1 MNFLFKLKYQISK
14 KLSSQN
20 ILLFL
25 YSILINNA
33 NNANKLKYLT
43 IIRNRTYLK
52 IKLIFKLQ
60 TLYKVCIILSK
71 SRLLLCMYIFTLYRV
86 WYERIYETYFSIHT

>member
-1 MNFLFKLKYQISK
+1 MGTISK

-33 NNANKLKYLT
+33 NHANKLKYLT
-43 IIRNRTYLK
+43 VIRNRTYLK
-52 IKLIFKLQ
+52 IKLIFKL
-60 TLYKVCIILSK
+60 
-71 SRLLLCMYIFTLYRV
+71 
-86 WYERIYETYFSIHT
+86 